1 MADARFPIQRVTD
14 NKEKGVSY
22 KENFKRYN
30 KAKASEFYLE
40 CLWILYAMI
49 EDRTSSFLYYIGFT
63 SEKNRSS
70 VTGTKKIKKE
80 IREILEIKQ
89 QNAKYR
95 FNTLSGK
102 LTRIKELLMWCSK
115 EHETLTDYQKALI
128 KTLKPVADSSDFKN
142 ALNYLESEWRDKRN
156 QLTHSLFNKNPN
168 AVFAEL
174 LPLVENGY
182 TAARKLDA
190 TIREIK
196 KTSIRLKF
204 KIQ

>member
-1 MADARFPIQRVTD
+1 MATAKYPIQKVAD
-14 NKEKGVSY
+14 NQEKGLSY

-40 CLWILYAMI
+40 CIWILYAMI

-80 IREILEIKQ
+80 IRDVLVMEQ
-89 QNAKYR
+89 PNAKYK
-95 FNTLSGK
+95 FDTLSGK
-102 LTRIKELLMWCSK
+102 LTRIKELLIWCK
-115 EHETLTDYQKALI
+115 EDHEDLSDYQKVLVKALQ
-128 KTLKPVADSSDFKN
+128 PVADNSEFN
-142 ALNYLESEWRDKRN
+142 EALNYLETEWRDKRN
-156 QLTHSLFNKNPN
+156 QLTHSLFNKDPG
-168 AVFAEL
+168 AVVAEL
-174 LPLVENGY
+174 LPMVENGY
-182 TAARKLDA
+182 VAARQLDA

-196 KTSIRLKF
+196 KSGIRSKF

>member
-1 MADARFPIQRVTD
+1 M
-14 NKEKGVSY
+14 
-22 KENFKRYN
+22 
-30 KAKASEFYLE
+30 
-40 CLWILYAMI
+40 
-49 EDRTSSFLYYIGFT
+49 
-63 SEKNRSS
+63 
-70 VTGTKKIKKE
+70 
-80 IREILEIKQ
+80 EIKQ

-196 KTSIRLKF
+196 KASIRLKF

>member
-168 AVFAEL
+168 AVFTEL

-196 KTSIRLKF
+196 KASIRLKF

>member
-1 MADARFPIQRVTD
+1 MASSKFPIQKVTD

-80 IREILEIKQ
+80 IREICGMEQ
-89 QNAKYR
+89 PNAKYK
-95 FNTLSGK
+95 FDTISGK
-102 LTRIKELLMWCSK
+102 LTRIKELLVWSK
-115 EHETLTDYQKALI
+115 MEHETLSDYQQTLEKALR
-128 KTLKPVADSSDFKN
+128 PVADSLEFAN

-156 QLTHSLFNKNPN
+156 QLTHSLFNKNPD
-168 AVFAEL
+168 AVLAEL

-182 TAARKLDA
+182 AAARQLDA
-190 TIREIK
+190 GIREIK
-196 KTSIRLKF
+196 KSGIRVKF

>member
-196 KTSIRLKF
+196 KASIRLKF

>member
-1 MADARFPIQRVTD
+1 MASSKFSIQKVVD

-30 KAKASEFYLE
+30 KAKSSEFYLE

-80 IREILEIKQ
+80 IREILGMEQ
-89 QNAKYR
+89 PNAKYK
-95 FNTLSGK
+95 FDTISGK
-102 LTRIKELLMWCSK
+102 FTRIKELLVWSK
-115 EHETLTDYQKALI
+115 MEHERLSDYKQALAKALQ
-128 KTLKPVADSSDFKN
+128 PVADSLEFEN

-156 QLTHSLFNKNPN
+156 QLTHSLFNKNPD
-168 AVFAEL
+168 AVLAEL

-182 TAARKLDA
+182 TAARQLDA
-190 TIREIK
+190 GIREIK
-196 KTSIRLKF
+196 KSGIRLKF

>member
-1 MADARFPIQRVTD
+1 MASSKFPIQKVTD

-80 IREILEIKQ
+80 IREILGMEQ
-89 QNAKYR
+89 PNAKYK
-95 FNTLSGK
+95 FDTISGK
-102 LTRIKELLMWCSK
+102 LTRIKELLVWSK
-115 EHETLTDYQKALI
+115 MEHETLSDYQQALVKALQ
-128 KTLKPVADSSDFKN
+128 PVVDSLEFAN

-156 QLTHSLFNKNPN
+156 QLTHSLFNKNPD
-168 AVFAEL
+168 AVLAEL

-182 TAARKLDA
+182 AAARQLDA
-190 TIREIK
+190 GIREIK
-196 KTSIRLKF
+196 KSGIRLKF

>member
-1 MADARFPIQRVTD
+1 MAESKFPIQRVTD
-14 NKEKGVSY
+14 NKEKGNSY

-70 VTGTKKIKKE
+70 ITGTKKIKKE
-80 IREILEIKQ
+80 IREILKMEQ
-89 QNAKYR
+89 PNAKYK
-95 FNTLSGK
+95 FDTISGK
-102 LTRIKELLMWCSK
+102 LTRIKELLAWCKK
-115 EHETLTDYQKALI
+115 EHELPTDYQKALAR
-128 KTLKPVADSSDFKN
+128 TLQPIANSYDFEN

-156 QLTHSLFNKNPN
+156 QLTHSLFNKKSD
-168 AVFAEL
+168 AVLAEL

-182 TAARKLDA
+182 TAARQLDA

-196 KTSIRLKF
+196 KAGIRAKF

>member
-30 KAKASEFYLE
+30 KAKASEFYRE

-196 KTSIRLKF
+196 KASIRLKF

>member
-1 MADARFPIQRVTD
+1 MASSKFPIQKVTD

-80 IREILEIKQ
+80 IREILGMEQ
-89 QNAKYR
+89 PNAKYK
-95 FNTLSGK
+95 FDTISGK
-102 LTRIKELLMWCSK
+102 LTRIKELLVWSK
-115 EHETLTDYQKALI
+115 MEHETLSDYQQALVKAI
-128 KTLKPVADSSDFKN
+128 QPVADSLEFEN

-156 QLTHSLFNKNPN
+156 QLTHSLFNKNPG
-168 AVFAEL
+168 AVVVEL

-182 TAARKLDA
+182 VAARQLDA
-190 TIREIK
+190 AIREIK
-196 KTSIRLKF
+196 KSGIRLKF

>member
-1 MADARFPIQRVTD
+1 MATAKYPIQKVAD
-14 NKEKGVSY
+14 NQEKGLSY

-40 CLWILYAMI
+40 CIWILYAMI

-80 IREILEIKQ
+80 IRDVLVMEQ
-89 QNAKYR
+89 PNAKYK
-95 FNTLSGK
+95 FDTLSGK
-102 LTRIKELLMWCSK
+102 LTRIKELLIWCK
-115 EHETLTDYQKALI
+115 KDHEDLSDYQKVLVKALQ
-128 KTLKPVADSSDFKN
+128 PVADNSEFN
-142 ALNYLESEWRDKRN
+142 EALNYLETEWRDKRN
-156 QLTHSLFNKNPN
+156 QLTHSLFNKDPG
-168 AVFAEL
+168 AVVTEL
-174 LPLVENGY
+174 LPMVENGY
-182 TAARKLDA
+182 VAARQLDA

-196 KTSIRLKF
+196 KSGIRSKF

>member
-1 MADARFPIQRVTD
+1 MAESKFLIQRVTD
-14 NKEKGVSY
+14 NKEKGNSY

-70 VTGTKKIKKE
+70 VTGTRKIKKE
-80 IREILEIKQ
+80 IRGILEIEQ
-89 QNAKYR
+89 QNARYK
-95 FNTLSGK
+95 FDTLSGK
-102 LTRIKELLMWCSK
+102 LTRIKELLVWCK
-115 EHETLTDYQKALI
+115 AEHGTSTDYQKALI
-128 KTLKPVADSSDFKN
+128 KVLQPAADSTDFKN
-142 ALNYLESEWRDKRN
+142 ALNYLEEWRDKRN
-156 QLTHSLFNKNPN
+156 QLTHSLFNKNPEV
-168 AVFAEL
+168 VFAEL

-182 TAARKLDA
+182 TAARQVDA

-196 KTSIRLKF
+196 KVGIRTKF

>member
-1 MADARFPIQRVTD
+1 MAASNYPIQKVAD
-14 NKEKGVSY
+14 NKEKGISY
-22 KENFKRYN
+22 TKNFSRYN

-80 IREILEIKQ
+80 IREILGMEQ
-89 QNAKYR
+89 VNAKYK
-95 FNTLSGK
+95 FNTISGK
-102 LTRIKELLMWCSK
+102 LARIKELMLWCK
-115 EHETLTDYQKALI
+115 LEHETLSDYQKALVKVLCPI
-128 KTLKPVADSSDFKN
+128 ADSDEFDT
-142 ALNYLESEWRDKRN
+142 ALKYLESEWRDKRN
-156 QLTHSLFNKNPN
+156 QLTHSLFNKNPD
-168 AVFAEL
+168 AVLAEL

-182 TAARKLDA
+182 TAARQLDA
-190 TIREIK
+190 QIREIK
-196 KTSIRLKF
+196 KANIRAKF

>member
-1 MADARFPIQRVTD
+1 MASSKFPIQKVTD

-80 IREILEIKQ
+80 IREILGMEQ
-89 QNAKYR
+89 PNAKYK
-95 FNTLSGK
+95 FDTISGK
-102 LTRIKELLMWCSK
+102 LTRIKELLVWSK
-115 EHETLTDYQKALI
+115 MEHETLSDYQQALVKALQS
-128 KTLKPVADSSDFKN
+128 VADSLEFAN

-156 QLTHSLFNKNPN
+156 QLTHSLFNKNPD
-168 AVFAEL
+168 AVLAEL

-182 TAARKLDA
+182 AAARQLDA
-190 TIREIK
+190 GIREIK
-196 KTSIRLKF
+196 KSGIRAKF

>member
-1 MADARFPIQRVTD
+1 MKKTEYPIQRVTD
-14 NKEKGVSY
+14 NKEKGISY

-70 VTGTKKIKKE
+70 VTGTEKIKKE
-80 IREILEIKQ
+80 IRGILGMEQ
-89 QNAKYR
+89 NNAKYK
-95 FNTLSGK
+95 FNTISGK
-102 LTRIKELLMWCSK
+102 LDRIKELLLWCKLEHK
-115 EHETLTDYQKALI
+115 ELSNYQKALVEVLLPI
-128 KTLKPVADSSDFKN
+128 ANSPEFEEALK
-142 ALNYLESEWRDKRN
+142 YLETEWRDKRN
-156 QLTHSLFNKNPN
+156 QLTHSLFNKNPD
-168 AVFAEL
+168 AVLAEL

-182 TAARKLDA
+182 TAARQLDA
-190 TIREIK
+190 QIREIK
-196 KTSIRLKF
+196 KANIRAKF

>member
-49 EDRTSSFLYYIGFT
+49 EDRTSSFLYYIGFA

-196 KTSIRLKF
+196 KASIRLKF

>member
-1 MADARFPIQRVTD
+1 MATAKYPIQKVAD
-14 NKEKGVSY
+14 NQEKGLSY

-40 CLWILYAMI
+40 CIWILYAMI

-80 IREILEIKQ
+80 IRDVLVMEQ
-89 QNAKYR
+89 PNAKYK
-95 FNTLSGK
+95 FDTLSGK
-102 LTRIKELLMWCSK
+102 LTRIKELLVWSK
-115 EHETLTDYQKALI
+115 MEHETLSDYQQALVKALQ
-128 KTLKPVADSSDFKN
+128 LVADSLEFEN

-156 QLTHSLFNKNPN
+156 QLTHSLFNKNPD
-168 AVFAEL
+168 AVLTEL

-182 TAARKLDA
+182 TAARQLDA
-190 TIREIK
+190 GIREIK
-196 KTSIRLKF
+196 KSGIRIKF

>member
-1 MADARFPIQRVTD
+1 MASSKFPIQKVTD

-80 IREILEIKQ
+80 IREILEMEQ
-89 QNAKYR
+89 PNAKYK
-95 FNTLSGK
+95 FDTISGK
-102 LTRIKELLMWCSK
+102 LTRIKELLVWCK
-115 EHETLTDYQKALI
+115 REHESLSDYQQALVKAIQL
-128 KTLKPVADSSDFKN
+128 VADSLEFEN

-156 QLTHSLFNKNPN
+156 QLTHSLFNKNPD
-168 AVFAEL
+168 AVLAEL

-182 TAARKLDA
+182 IAARQLDA
-190 TIREIK
+190 GIREIK
-196 KTSIRLKF
+196 KAGIRLKF